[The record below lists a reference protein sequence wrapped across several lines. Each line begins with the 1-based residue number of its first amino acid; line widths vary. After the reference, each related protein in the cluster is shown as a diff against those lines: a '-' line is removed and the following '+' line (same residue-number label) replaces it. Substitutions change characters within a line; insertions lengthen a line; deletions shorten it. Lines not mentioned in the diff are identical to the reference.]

1 MPKFLCIGLSPSIQ
15 RTVSFDSVIK
25 NSVNRSSEYRF
36 DASGKAANSA
46 RVLNQLERN
55 SARVVCPL
63 GAENISFFKKLAERD
78 GLAVNP
84 VEIPGRTRECWTLL
98 DASDGGTTELVA
110 EEPLCSP
117 DFYGADEPC
126 FSSVFG
132 EAEEKLFEIVRFEVK
147 NADAVLVAGSSPA
160 SWKKE
165 TIPYIAKIV
174 SQSKKVF
181 LADYWGKTLLDT
193 IEFCVPN
200 IIKINEEEFLNTFG
214 TKTST
219 SDGDFRHLVSDKSIE
234 LGCILVVTRGEKS
247 TFAADKGNFV
257 EFPVEKIKAVNTTAS
272 GDAFSA
278 GFLYEYLKSKDFL
291 KSLEKGTWCA
301 ARNAES
307 KIPGSIL

>member
-1 MPKFLCIGLSPSIQ
+1 MSKFLCVGLSPSIQ
-15 RTVSFDSVIK
+15 RTVSFDSVVK

-46 RVLNQLERN
+46 RVLNQLEKN
-55 SARVVCPL
+55 SARLICPL

-98 DASDGGTTELVA
+98 DERDGGTTELVA
-110 EEPLCSP
+110 EEPCV
-117 DFYGADEPC
+117 
-126 FSSVFG
+126 SSVFG

-147 NADAVLVAGSSPA
+147 NADAVLIAGSSPA

-165 TIPYIAKIV
+165 TVPYIAKIV
-174 SQSKKVF
+174 SQNKKIF
-181 LADYWGKTLLDT
+181 LADYWGKALLDT

-214 TKTST
+214 GKLPI
-219 SDGDFRHLVSDKSIE
+219 SDGDFRHLVSDKSVE

-278 GFLYEYLKSKDFL
+278 GFLYEYLKTKDFL

>member
-1 MPKFLCIGLSPSIQ
+1 MSKFLCVGLSPSIQ
-15 RTVSFDSVIK
+15 RTVSFDSVVK

-46 RVLNQLERN
+46 RVLNQLERK
-55 SARVVCPL
+55 SARLVCPL

-98 DASDGGTTELVA
+98 DARDGGTTELVA
-110 EEPLCSP
+110 EEPCV
-117 DFYGADEPC
+117 
-126 FSSVFG
+126 SSVFG
-132 EAEEKLFEIVRFEVK
+132 EAEEKLFGIVRFEVK

-165 TIPYIAKIV
+165 TVPYIAKIV

-214 TKTST
+214 TKTSR

-278 GFLYEYLKSKDFL
+278 GFLYEYLKTKDFL

>member
-1 MPKFLCIGLSPSIQ
+1 MSKFLCVGLSPSIQ
-15 RTVSFDSVIK
+15 RTVSFDSVVK

-46 RVLNQLERN
+46 RVLNQLEKK
-55 SARVVCPL
+55 SARLICPL
-63 GAENISFFKKLAERD
+63 GAENISFFRKLAERD

-84 VEIPGRTRECWTLL
+84 IEIPGRTRECWTLL
-98 DASDGGTTELVA
+98 DARDGGTTELVA
-110 EEPLCSP
+110 E
-117 DFYGADEPC
+117 EPC

-147 NADAVLVAGSSPA
+147 NADAVLIAGSSPA

-165 TIPYIAKIV
+165 SVPCIAKIV
-174 SQSKKVF
+174 SQNKKVF

-193 IEFCVPN
+193 IEFCVPH

-214 TKTST
+214 GKLPI

-257 EFPVEKIKAVNTTAS
+257 EFPVEKIKTVNTTAS

-278 GFLYEYLKSKDFL
+278 GFLYEYTKTKDFL

>member
-1 MPKFLCIGLSPSIQ
+1 MSKFLCVGLSPSIQ
-15 RTVSFDSVIK
+15 RTVSFDSVVK

-46 RVLNQLERN
+46 RVLNQLEKKSSRL
-55 SARVVCPL
+55 VCPL

-98 DASDGGTTELVA
+98 DASDSGTTELVA
-110 EEPLCSP
+110 E
-117 DFYGADEPC
+117 EPC

-147 NADAVLVAGSSPA
+147 NADAVLIAGSSPA
-160 SWKKE
+160 SWKKG
-165 TIPYIAKIV
+165 TVPYIAKIV

-214 TKTST
+214 GKLPI

-257 EFPVEKIKAVNTTAS
+257 EFPVEKIKTVNTTAS

-278 GFLYEYLKSKDFL
+278 GFLYEYLKTKDFL

-301 ARNAES
+301 YRNEES
-307 KIPGSIL
+307 KIPGSLL

>member
-15 RTVSFDSVIK
+15 RTVSFDSVVK
-25 NSVNRSSEYRF
+25 NFVNRSSEYRF

-46 RVLNQLERN
+46 RVLNQLEKN
-55 SARVVCPL
+55 SARLVCPL

-110 EEPLCSP
+110 EEPCV
-117 DFYGADEPC
+117 
-126 FSSVFG
+126 SSVFG

-147 NADAVLVAGSSPA
+147 NVDAVLIAGSSPA

-214 TKTST
+214 GKLPI

-257 EFPVEKIKAVNTTAS
+257 EFPVEKIKTVNTTAS

-278 GFLYEYLKSKDFL
+278 GFLYEYTKTKDFL

>member
-1 MPKFLCIGLSPSIQ
+1 MSKFLCVGLSPSIQ
-15 RTVSFDSVIK
+15 RTVSFDSVVK

-46 RVLNQLERN
+46 RVLNQLEKN
-55 SARVVCPL
+55 SARLVCPL
-63 GAENISFFKKLAERD
+63 GAENISFFRKLAKRD

-110 EEPLCSP
+110 EEPCV
-117 DFYGADEPC
+117 
-126 FSSVFG
+126 SSVFG

-147 NADAVLVAGSSPA
+147 NVDAVLIAGSSPA

-165 TIPYIAKIV
+165 TVPYIAKIV
-174 SQSKKVF
+174 SQNKKIF

-214 TKTST
+214 TKTSR

-247 TFAADKGNFV
+247 TFSADKGNFV
-257 EFPVEKIKAVNTTAS
+257 EFPVEKIKTVNTTAS

-278 GFLYEYLKSKDFL
+278 GFLYEYLKTKDFL

>member
-1 MPKFLCIGLSPSIQ
+1 MSKFLCVGLSPSIQ
-15 RTVSFDSVIK
+15 RTVSFDSVVK

-46 RVLNQLERN
+46 RVLNQLEKKSSRL
-55 SARVVCPL
+55 VCPL
-63 GAENISFFKKLAERD
+63 GAENISFFRKLAERD

-110 EEPLCSP
+110 EEP
-117 DFYGADEPC
+117 C

-147 NADAVLVAGSSPA
+147 NADAVLIAGSSPA
-160 SWKKE
+160 SWKKG
-165 TIPYIAKIV
+165 TVPCIAKIV
-174 SQSKKVF
+174 SQNKKVF

-200 IIKINEEEFLNTFG
+200 IIKINEEEFFNTFG
-214 TKTST
+214 TKTSR
-219 SDGDFRHLVSDKSIE
+219 SDGDFRHLVSDKSVE

-257 EFPVEKIKAVNTTAS
+257 EFPVEKIKTVNTTAS

-278 GFLYEYLKSKDFL
+278 GFLYEYLNSKDFL

>member
-1 MPKFLCIGLSPSIQ
+1 MSKFLCVGLSPSIQ
-15 RTVSFDSVIK
+15 RTVSFDSVVK

-46 RVLNQLERN
+46 RVLNQLEKK
-55 SARVVCPL
+55 SARLVCPL
-63 GAENISFFKKLAERD
+63 GAENISFFKKLAEKD

-110 EEPLCSP
+110 EEPCV
-117 DFYGADEPC
+117 
-126 FSSVFG
+126 SSVFG

-147 NADAVLVAGSSPA
+147 NADAVLIAGSSPA

-165 TIPYIAKIV
+165 TVPCIAKIV
-174 SQSKKVF
+174 SQNKKIF

-214 TKTST
+214 GKLPI

-257 EFPVEKIKAVNTTAS
+257 EFPVKKIKAVNTTAS

-278 GFLYEYLKSKDFL
+278 GFLYEYLKTKDFL

>member
-1 MPKFLCIGLSPSIQ
+1 MSKFLCVGLSPSIQ
-15 RTVSFDSVIK
+15 RTVSFDSVVK

-46 RVLNQLERN
+46 RVLNQLEKK
-55 SARVVCPL
+55 SARLVCPL
-63 GAENISFFKKLAERD
+63 GLENISFFKKLAERD

-110 EEPLCSP
+110 EEPCV
-117 DFYGADEPC
+117 
-126 FSSVFG
+126 SSVFG

-165 TIPYIAKIV
+165 TVPYIAKIV
-174 SQSKKVF
+174 SQNKKVF

-200 IIKINEEEFLNTFG
+200 IIKINEDEFLNTFG
-214 TKTST
+214 TKTSR

-257 EFPVEKIKAVNTTAS
+257 EFPVEKIKTVNTTAS

>member
-1 MPKFLCIGLSPSIQ
+1 MSKFLCVGLSPSIQ
-15 RTVSFDSVIK
+15 RTVSFDSVVK

-46 RVLNQLERN
+46 RVLNQLEKK
-55 SARVVCPL
+55 SARLVCPL
-63 GAENISFFKKLAERD
+63 GAENISFFRKLAERD

-98 DASDGGTTELVA
+98 DARDGGTTELVA
-110 EEPLCSP
+110 EEPCV
-117 DFYGADEPC
+117 
-126 FSSVFG
+126 SSVFG

-165 TIPYIAKIV
+165 TVPCIAKIV
-174 SQSKKVF
+174 SQNKKVF

-200 IIKINEEEFLNTFG
+200 IIKINEDEFLNTFG
-214 TKTST
+214 TKTSR

-257 EFPVEKIKAVNTTAS
+257 EFPVEKIKTVNTTAS

-278 GFLYEYLKSKDFL
+278 GFLYEYTKTKDFL

>member
-1 MPKFLCIGLSPSIQ
+1 MSKFLCVGLSPSIQ
-15 RTVSFDSVIK
+15 RTVSFDSVVK

-46 RVLNQLERN
+46 RVLNQLEKN
-55 SARVVCPL
+55 SARLICPL
-63 GAENISFFKKLAERD
+63 GAENISFFRKLAERD
-78 GLAVNP
+78 GLAINP

-110 EEPLCSP
+110 EEPCV
-117 DFYGADEPC
+117 
-126 FSSVFG
+126 SSVFG

-165 TIPYIAKIV
+165 TVPCIAKIV
-174 SQSKKVF
+174 SQNKKVF

-214 TKTST
+214 AKTSR

-257 EFPVEKIKAVNTTAS
+257 EFPVKKIKAVNTTAS

-278 GFLYEYLKSKDFL
+278 GFLYEYLKTKDFL

>member
-1 MPKFLCIGLSPSIQ
+1 MSKFLCVGLSPSIQ
-15 RTVSFDSVIK
+15 RTVSFDSVVK

-46 RVLNQLERN
+46 RVLNQLEKN
-55 SARVVCPL
+55 SARLICPL

-98 DASDGGTTELVA
+98 DVSDGGTTELVA
-110 EEPLCSP
+110 EEPCV
-117 DFYGADEPC
+117 
-126 FSSVFG
+126 SSVFG

-165 TIPYIAKIV
+165 TVPCIAKIV
-174 SQSKKVF
+174 SQNKKVF
-181 LADYWGKTLLDT
+181 LADYWGKALLDT

-214 TKTST
+214 GKLPI

-257 EFPVEKIKAVNTTAS
+257 EFPVEKIKTVNTTAS

>member
-1 MPKFLCIGLSPSIQ
+1 MPKFLCVGLSPSIQ
-15 RTVSFDSVIK
+15 RTVSFDSVVK

-46 RVLNQLERN
+46 RVLNQLEKK
-55 SARVVCPL
+55 SARLVCPL
-63 GAENISFFKKLAERD
+63 GAENISFFRKLAERD

-98 DASDGGTTELVA
+98 DASDSGTTELVA
-110 EEPLCSP
+110 EEPCV
-117 DFYGADEPC
+117 
-126 FSSVFG
+126 SSVFG

-147 NADAVLVAGSSPA
+147 NVDAVLIAGSSPA

-165 TIPYIAKIV
+165 TVPCIAKIV
-174 SQSKKVF
+174 SQNKKVF
-181 LADYWGKTLLDT
+181 LADYWGKALLDT

-214 TKTST
+214 GKLPI
-219 SDGDFRHLVSDKSIE
+219 SDGDFRHLVSDKSVE

>member
-1 MPKFLCIGLSPSIQ
+1 MPKFLCVGLSPSIQ

-36 DASGKAANSA
+36 DASGKAANSS
-46 RVLNQLERN
+46 RVLNQLEKN
-55 SARVVCPL
+55 SARLICPL
-63 GAENISFFKKLAERD
+63 GAENISFFRKLAERD

-110 EEPLCSP
+110 EEPCV
-117 DFYGADEPC
+117 
-126 FSSVFG
+126 SSVFG

-165 TIPYIAKIV
+165 TVPCIAKIV
-174 SQSKKVF
+174 SQNKKVF

-193 IEFCVPN
+193 IEFCIPH

-214 TKTST
+214 GKLPI
-219 SDGDFRHLVSDKSIE
+219 SDGDFRHLISDKSVE

-278 GFLYEYLKSKDFL
+278 GFLYEYLKTKDFL

>member
-1 MPKFLCIGLSPSIQ
+1 MSKFLCVGLSPSIQ
-15 RTVSFDSVIK
+15 RTVSFDSVVK

-46 RVLNQLERN
+46 RVLNQLEKK
-55 SARVVCPL
+55 SARLVCPL
-63 GAENISFFKKLAERD
+63 GAENISFFRKLAERD

-98 DASDGGTTELVA
+98 DARDGGTTELVA
-110 EEPLCSP
+110 EEPCV
-117 DFYGADEPC
+117 
-126 FSSVFG
+126 SSVFE

-147 NADAVLVAGSSPA
+147 NVDAVLIAGSSPA

-165 TIPYIAKIV
+165 TVPCIAKIV
-174 SQSKKVF
+174 SQNKKIF
-181 LADYWGKTLLDT
+181 LADYWGKALLDT

-214 TKTST
+214 GKLPI

-257 EFPVEKIKAVNTTAS
+257 EFPVEKIKTVNTTAS

-278 GFLYEYLKSKDFL
+278 GFLYEYLKTKDFL

>member
-1 MPKFLCIGLSPSIQ
+1 MSKFLCVGLSPSIQ
-15 RTVSFDSVIK
+15 RTVSFDSVVK

-46 RVLNQLERN
+46 RVLNQLEKK
-55 SARVVCPL
+55 SARLVCPL

-110 EEPLCSP
+110 EEP
-117 DFYGADEPC
+117 C
-126 FSSVFG
+126 FSSVFE

-165 TIPYIAKIV
+165 TVPCIAKIV
-174 SQSKKVF
+174 SQNKKIF
-181 LADYWGKTLLDT
+181 LADYWGKALLDT

-214 TKTST
+214 TKTSR

-257 EFPVEKIKAVNTTAS
+257 EFPVEKIKTVNTTAS

>member
-1 MPKFLCIGLSPSIQ
+1 MSKFLCVGLSPSIQ
-15 RTVSFDSVIK
+15 RTVSFDSVVK

-46 RVLNQLERN
+46 RVLNQLEKK
-55 SARVVCPL
+55 SARLVCPL
-63 GAENISFFKKLAERD
+63 GAENISFFRKLAERD

-110 EEPLCSP
+110 EEPCV
-117 DFYGADEPC
+117 
-126 FSSVFG
+126 SSVFG
-132 EAEEKLFEIVRFEVK
+132 ETEEKLFEIVRFEVK
-147 NADAVLVAGSSPA
+147 NADAVLIAGSSPA

-165 TIPYIAKIV
+165 TVPCIAKIV
-174 SQSKKVF
+174 SQNKKVF
-181 LADYWGKTLLDT
+181 LADYWGKALLDT

-214 TKTST
+214 TKTSR
-219 SDGDFRHLVSDKSIE
+219 SDDDFRHLVSDKSIE

-257 EFPVEKIKAVNTTAS
+257 EFPVEKIKTVNTTAS

>member
-1 MPKFLCIGLSPSIQ
+1 MSKFLCVGLSPSIQ
-15 RTVSFDSVIK
+15 RTVSFDSVVK

-46 RVLNQLERN
+46 RVLNQLEKK
-55 SARVVCPL
+55 SARLICPL
-63 GAENISFFKKLAERD
+63 GAENISFFRKLAERD

-84 VEIPGRTRECWTLL
+84 IEIPGRTRECWTLL
-98 DASDGGTTELVA
+98 DARDGGTTELVA
-110 EEPLCSP
+110 E
-117 DFYGADEPC
+117 EPC

-147 NADAVLVAGSSPA
+147 NADAVLIAGSSPA

-165 TIPYIAKIV
+165 SVPCIAKIV

-193 IEFCVPN
+193 IEFCVPH

-214 TKTST
+214 GKLPI

-257 EFPVEKIKAVNTTAS
+257 EFPVEKIKTVNTTAS

-278 GFLYEYLKSKDFL
+278 GFLYEYTKTKDFL

>member
-1 MPKFLCIGLSPSIQ
+1 MSKFLCVGLSPSIQ
-15 RTVSFDSVIK
+15 RTVSFDSVVK

-46 RVLNQLERN
+46 RVLNQLEKK
-55 SARVVCPL
+55 SARLICPL
-63 GAENISFFKKLAERD
+63 GAENISFFRKLAERD

-84 VEIPGRTRECWTLL
+84 VEIPGRTRDCWTLL

-110 EEPLCSP
+110 EEPCV
-117 DFYGADEPC
+117 
-126 FSSVFG
+126 SSVFG

-165 TIPYIAKIV
+165 TVPYIAKIV
-174 SQSKKVF
+174 SQNKKIF
-181 LADYWGKTLLDT
+181 LADYWGKALLDT

-214 TKTST
+214 GKLPI

-257 EFPVEKIKAVNTTAS
+257 EFPVEKIKTVNTTAS

-278 GFLYEYLKSKDFL
+278 GFLYEYLKTKDFL
-291 KSLEKGTWCA
+291 KSLERGTWCA

>member
-1 MPKFLCIGLSPSIQ
+1 MSKFLCVGLSPSIQ
-15 RTVSFDSVIK
+15 RTVSFDSVVK

-46 RVLNQLERN
+46 RVLNQLEKKSSRL
-55 SARVVCPL
+55 VCPL
-63 GAENISFFKKLAERD
+63 GAENISFFRKLAERD

-110 EEPLCSP
+110 EEP
-117 DFYGADEPC
+117 C

-147 NADAVLVAGSSPA
+147 NADAVLIAGSSPA
-160 SWKKE
+160 SWKKG
-165 TIPYIAKIV
+165 TVPCIAKIV
-174 SQSKKVF
+174 SQNKKVF

-214 TKTST
+214 GKLPI

-257 EFPVEKIKAVNTTAS
+257 EFPVEKIKTVNTTAS

-278 GFLYEYLKSKDFL
+278 GFLYEYLNSKDFL

>member
-1 MPKFLCIGLSPSIQ
+1 MPKFLCVGLSPSIQ
-15 RTVSFDSVIK
+15 RTVSFDSVVK

-46 RVLNQLERN
+46 RVLNQLEKK
-55 SARVVCPL
+55 SARLVCPL

-110 EEPLCSP
+110 EEPCV
-117 DFYGADEPC
+117 
-126 FSSVFG
+126 SSVFG

-147 NADAVLVAGSSPA
+147 NADAVLIAGSSPA

-165 TIPYIAKIV
+165 TVPCIAKIV
-174 SQSKKVF
+174 SQNKKVF

-214 TKTST
+214 GKLPI

-257 EFPVEKIKAVNTTAS
+257 EFPVEKIKTVNTTAS

-278 GFLYEYLKSKDFL
+278 GFLYEYTKTKDFL

>member
-1 MPKFLCIGLSPSIQ
+1 MSKFLCVGLSPSIQ
-15 RTVSFDSVIK
+15 RTVSFDSVVK
-25 NSVNRSSEYRF
+25 NSVNRSSVYRF

-46 RVLNQLERN
+46 RVLNQLEKK
-55 SARVVCPL
+55 SARLVCPL
-63 GAENISFFKKLAERD
+63 GAENISFFRKLAERD

-98 DASDGGTTELVA
+98 DARDGGTTELVA
-110 EEPLCSP
+110 EEPCV
-117 DFYGADEPC
+117 
-126 FSSVFG
+126 SSVFG

-165 TIPYIAKIV
+165 TVPCIAKIV
-174 SQSKKVF
+174 SQNKKVF

-200 IIKINEEEFLNTFG
+200 IIKINEDEFLNTFG
-214 TKTST
+214 TKTSR

-257 EFPVEKIKAVNTTAS
+257 EFPVEKIKTVNTTAS

>member
-1 MPKFLCIGLSPSIQ
+1 MSKFLCVGLSPSIQ
-15 RTVSFDSVIK
+15 RTVSFDSVVK

-46 RVLNQLERN
+46 RVLNQLEKK

-63 GAENISFFKKLAERD
+63 GAENISFFRKLAERD

-110 EEPLCSP
+110 EEPCV
-117 DFYGADEPC
+117 
-126 FSSVFG
+126 SSVFG

-147 NADAVLVAGSSPA
+147 NADAVLIAGSSPA

-165 TIPYIAKIV
+165 TVPCIAKIV

-214 TKTST
+214 TKTSR
-219 SDGDFRHLVSDKSIE
+219 SDGDFRHLVSDKSVE

-257 EFPVEKIKAVNTTAS
+257 EFPVEKIKTVNTTAS

>member
-1 MPKFLCIGLSPSIQ
+1 MSKFLCVGLSPSIQ
-15 RTVSFDSVIK
+15 RTVSFDSVVK

-46 RVLNQLERN
+46 RVLNQLEKK
-55 SARVVCPL
+55 SARLVCPL
-63 GAENISFFKKLAERD
+63 GAENISFFRKLAERD

-98 DASDGGTTELVA
+98 DERDGGTTELVA
-110 EEPLCSP
+110 EEPCV
-117 DFYGADEPC
+117 
-126 FSSVFG
+126 SSVFE

-147 NADAVLVAGSSPA
+147 NVDAVLIAGSSPA

-165 TIPYIAKIV
+165 TVPCIAKIV
-174 SQSKKVF
+174 SQNKKIF
-181 LADYWGKTLLDT
+181 LADYWGKALLDT

-214 TKTST
+214 GKLPI

-278 GFLYEYLKSKDFL
+278 GFLYEYLKTKDFL

>member
-1 MPKFLCIGLSPSIQ
+1 MSKFLCVGLSPTIQ
-15 RTVSFDSVIK
+15 RTVSFDSVVK

-46 RVLNQLERN
+46 RVLNQLEKK
-55 SARVVCPL
+55 SARLVCPL
-63 GAENISFFKKLAERD
+63 GAENISFFRKLAERD

-98 DASDGGTTELVA
+98 DARDGGTTELVA
-110 EEPLCSP
+110 EEPCV
-117 DFYGADEPC
+117 
-126 FSSVFG
+126 SSVFG

-147 NADAVLVAGSSPA
+147 NADAVLIAGSSPA

-165 TIPYIAKIV
+165 TVPCIAKIV
-174 SQSKKVF
+174 SQNKKIS
-181 LADYWGKTLLDT
+181 LADYWGKALLDT

-214 TKTST
+214 GNVPI
-219 SDGDFRHLVSDKSIE
+219 SDSELKHLVLNKSAE

-257 EFPVEKIKAVNTTAS
+257 EFPVKKIKAVNTTAS
-272 GDAFSA
+272 GDSFSA
-278 GFLYEYLKSKDFL
+278 GFLYEYTKTKDFL

>member
-1 MPKFLCIGLSPSIQ
+1 MSKFLCVGLSPSIQ
-15 RTVSFDSVIK
+15 RTVSFDSVVK

-46 RVLNQLERN
+46 RVLNQLEKK
-55 SARVVCPL
+55 SARLVCPL
-63 GAENISFFKKLAERD
+63 GAENISFFRKLAERD

-98 DASDGGTTELVA
+98 DARDGGTTELVA
-110 EEPLCSP
+110 EEPCV
-117 DFYGADEPC
+117 
-126 FSSVFG
+126 SSVFG

-147 NADAVLVAGSSPA
+147 NADAVLIAGSSPA

-165 TIPYIAKIV
+165 TVPCIAKIV
-174 SQSKKVF
+174 SQNKKIS
-181 LADYWGKTLLDT
+181 LADYWGKALLDT

-214 TKTST
+214 GNVPI
-219 SDGDFRHLVSDKSIE
+219 SDSELKHLVLNKSAE

-257 EFPVEKIKAVNTTAS
+257 EFPVKKIKAVNTTAS
-272 GDAFSA
+272 GDSFSA
-278 GFLYEYLKSKDFL
+278 GFLYEYTKTKDFL

>member
-1 MPKFLCIGLSPSIQ
+1 MSKFLCVGLSPSIQ
-15 RTVSFDSVIK
+15 RTVSFDSVVK

-46 RVLNQLERN
+46 RVLNQLEKK
-55 SARVVCPL
+55 SARLVCPL
-63 GAENISFFKKLAERD
+63 GAENISFFRKLAERD
-78 GLAVNP
+78 GLAVNQ

-98 DASDGGTTELVA
+98 DASDGGTTELLA
-110 EEPLCSP
+110 EEPLCLP
-117 DFYGADEPC
+117 DFYGAEEPC
-126 FSSVFG
+126 VSSVFG

-147 NADAVLVAGSSPA
+147 NVDAVLIAGSSPA

-165 TIPYIAKIV
+165 TVPCIAKIV
-174 SQSKKVF
+174 SQDKKVF

-214 TKTST
+214 GKLPI

-257 EFPVEKIKAVNTTAS
+257 EFPVEKIKTVNTTAS

-278 GFLYEYLKSKDFL
+278 GFLYEYLKTKDFL

>member
-1 MPKFLCIGLSPSIQ
+1 MSKFLCVGLSPSIQ
-15 RTVSFDSVIK
+15 RTVSFDSVVK

-46 RVLNQLERN
+46 RVLNQLEKK
-55 SARVVCPL
+55 SARLVCPL

-110 EEPLCSP
+110 EEPCV
-117 DFYGADEPC
+117 
-126 FSSVFG
+126 SSVFG

-147 NADAVLVAGSSPA
+147 NADAVLIAGSSPA

-165 TIPYIAKIV
+165 TVPCIAKIV

-214 TKTST
+214 TKTSR
-219 SDGDFRHLVSDKSIE
+219 SDGDFRHLVSDKSVE

-278 GFLYEYLKSKDFL
+278 GFLYEYLKTKDFL
-291 KSLEKGTWCA
+291 KSLENGTWCA

>member
-1 MPKFLCIGLSPSIQ
+1 MSKFLCVGLSPSIQ
-15 RTVSFDSVIK
+15 RTVSFDSVVK

-46 RVLNQLERN
+46 RVLNQLEKK

-63 GAENISFFKKLAERD
+63 GAENISFFRKLAERD

-110 EEPLCSP
+110 EEPCV
-117 DFYGADEPC
+117 
-126 FSSVFG
+126 SSVFG

-147 NADAVLVAGSSPA
+147 NADAVLIAGSSPA

-165 TIPYIAKIV
+165 TVPCIAKIV

-214 TKTST
+214 TKTSR
-219 SDGDFRHLVSDKSIE
+219 SDGDFRHLVSDKSVE

-257 EFPVEKIKAVNTTAS
+257 EFPVKKIKAVNTTAS
-272 GDAFSA
+272 GDSFSA
-278 GFLYEYLKSKDFL
+278 GFLYEYTKTKDFL

>member
-1 MPKFLCIGLSPSIQ
+1 MSKFLCVGLSPSIQ
-15 RTVSFDSVIK
+15 RTVSFDSVVK

-46 RVLNQLERN
+46 RVLNQLEKK
-55 SARVVCPL
+55 SARLVCPL
-63 GAENISFFKKLAERD
+63 GAENISFFRKLAERD

-110 EEPLCSP
+110 EEPCV
-117 DFYGADEPC
+117 
-126 FSSVFG
+126 SSVFG

-160 SWKKE
+160 LWKKE
-165 TIPYIAKIV
+165 TVPYIAKIV

-214 TKTST
+214 GKLPI

-278 GFLYEYLKSKDFL
+278 GFLYEYLKTKDFL

>member
-1 MPKFLCIGLSPSIQ
+1 MSKFLCVGLSPSIQ
-15 RTVSFDSVIK
+15 RTVSFDSVVK

-46 RVLNQLERN
+46 RVLNQLEKK
-55 SARVVCPL
+55 SARLICPL
-63 GAENISFFKKLAERD
+63 GAENISFFKKLAKRD

-110 EEPLCSP
+110 EEPCV
-117 DFYGADEPC
+117 
-126 FSSVFG
+126 SSVFG

-165 TIPYIAKIV
+165 TVPCIAKIV
-174 SQSKKVF
+174 SQNKKVF
-181 LADYWGKTLLDT
+181 LADYWGKALLDT

-214 TKTST
+214 GKLPI

-257 EFPVEKIKAVNTTAS
+257 EFPVEKIKTVNTTAS
-272 GDAFSA
+272 GDSFSA

>member
-1 MPKFLCIGLSPSIQ
+1 MPKFLCVGLSPSIQ
-15 RTVSFDSVIK
+15 RTVSFDSVVK

-46 RVLNQLERN
+46 RVLNQLEKN
-55 SARVVCPL
+55 SARLICPL

-98 DASDGGTTELVA
+98 DVSDGGTTELVA
-110 EEPLCSP
+110 EEPCV
-117 DFYGADEPC
+117 
-126 FSSVFG
+126 SSVFG

-165 TIPYIAKIV
+165 TVPYIAKIV

-214 TKTST
+214 TKTSR

-257 EFPVEKIKAVNTTAS
+257 EFPVEKIKTVNTTAS

-291 KSLEKGTWCA
+291 KSLERGTWCA

>member
-1 MPKFLCIGLSPSIQ
+1 MPKFLCVGLSPSIQ

-36 DASGKAANSA
+36 DASGKAANSS
-46 RVLNQLERN
+46 RVLNQLEKN
-55 SARVVCPL
+55 SARLICPL
-63 GAENISFFKKLAERD
+63 GAENISFFRKLAERD

-110 EEPLCSP
+110 EEPCV
-117 DFYGADEPC
+117 
-126 FSSVFG
+126 SSVFG

-165 TIPYIAKIV
+165 TVPCIAKIV
-174 SQSKKVF
+174 SQNKKVF

-193 IEFCVPN
+193 IEFCVPH

-214 TKTST
+214 GKLPI
-219 SDGDFRHLVSDKSIE
+219 SDGDFRHLISDKSVE

-278 GFLYEYLKSKDFL
+278 GFLYEYLKTKDFL

>member
-1 MPKFLCIGLSPSIQ
+1 MSKFLCVGLSPSIQ
-15 RTVSFDSVIK
+15 RTVSFDSVVK

-46 RVLNQLERN
+46 RVLNQLEKN
-55 SARVVCPL
+55 SARLICPL

-110 EEPLCSP
+110 EEP
-117 DFYGADEPC
+117 C

-147 NADAVLVAGSSPA
+147 NADAVLIAGSSPA

-165 TIPYIAKIV
+165 TVPCIAKIV

-193 IEFCVPN
+193 IEFCVPH

-214 TKTST
+214 GKLPI

-278 GFLYEYLKSKDFL
+278 GFLYEYLKTKDFL

>member
-1 MPKFLCIGLSPSIQ
+1 MSKFLCVGLSPSIQ
-15 RTVSFDSVIK
+15 RTVSFDSVVK

-46 RVLNQLERN
+46 RVLNQLEKK
-55 SARVVCPL
+55 SARLVCPL
-63 GAENISFFKKLAERD
+63 GAENISFFRKLAERD

-84 VEIPGRTRECWTLL
+84 VEIPGRTSECWTLL
-98 DASDGGTTELVA
+98 DARDGGTTELVA
-110 EEPLCSP
+110 EEPCV
-117 DFYGADEPC
+117 
-126 FSSVFG
+126 SSVFG

-147 NADAVLVAGSSPA
+147 NADAVLIAGSSPA

-165 TIPYIAKIV
+165 TVPCIAKIV
-174 SQSKKVF
+174 SQNKKIS
-181 LADYWGKTLLDT
+181 LADYWGKALLDT

-214 TKTST
+214 GNVPI
-219 SDGDFRHLVSDKSIE
+219 SDSELKHLVLNKSAE

-257 EFPVEKIKAVNTTAS
+257 EFPVKKIKAVNTTAS
-272 GDAFSA
+272 GDSFSA
-278 GFLYEYLKSKDFL
+278 GFLYEYTKTKDFL

>member
-1 MPKFLCIGLSPSIQ
+1 MSKFLCVGLSPSIQ
-15 RTVSFDSVIK
+15 RTVSFNSVVK

-46 RVLNQLERN
+46 RVLNQLEKN
-55 SARVVCPL
+55 SARLICPL

-110 EEPLCSP
+110 EEPCV
-117 DFYGADEPC
+117 
-126 FSSVFG
+126 SSVFG

-147 NADAVLVAGSSPA
+147 NVDAVLIAGSSPA

-165 TIPYIAKIV
+165 TVPYIAKIV
-174 SQSKKVF
+174 SQNKKIF
-181 LADYWGKTLLDT
+181 LADYWGKALLDT

-214 TKTST
+214 GKLPI

-257 EFPVEKIKAVNTTAS
+257 EFPVEKIKTVNTTAS

-278 GFLYEYLKSKDFL
+278 GFLYEYLKTKDFL

>member
-1 MPKFLCIGLSPSIQ
+1 MSKFLCVGLSPSIQ
-15 RTVSFDSVIK
+15 RTVSFDSVVK

-46 RVLNQLERN
+46 RVLNQLEKK
-55 SARVVCPL
+55 SARLVCPL
-63 GAENISFFKKLAERD
+63 GAENISFFRKLAERD

-110 EEPLCSP
+110 EEPCV
-117 DFYGADEPC
+117 
-126 FSSVFG
+126 SSVFG

-147 NADAVLVAGSSPA
+147 NADAVLIAGSSPA

-165 TIPYIAKIV
+165 TVPCIAKIV
-174 SQSKKVF
+174 SQNKKIS
-181 LADYWGKTLLDT
+181 LADYWGKALLDT

-214 TKTST
+214 GNVPI
-219 SDGDFRHLVSDKSIE
+219 SDSELKHLVLNKSAE

-257 EFPVEKIKAVNTTAS
+257 EFPVKKIKAVNTTAS
-272 GDAFSA
+272 GDSFSA
-278 GFLYEYLKSKDFL
+278 GFLYEYTKTKDFL

>member
-1 MPKFLCIGLSPSIQ
+1 MPKFLCVGLSPSIQ
-15 RTVSFDSVIK
+15 RTVSFDSVVK

-46 RVLNQLERN
+46 RVLNQLEKK
-55 SARVVCPL
+55 SARLVCPL

-98 DASDGGTTELVA
+98 DERDGGTTELVA
-110 EEPLCSP
+110 EEPCV
-117 DFYGADEPC
+117 
-126 FSSVFG
+126 SSVFG

-147 NADAVLVAGSSPA
+147 NVDAVLIAGSSPA

-165 TIPYIAKIV
+165 TVPYIAKIV
-174 SQSKKVF
+174 SQNKKIF
-181 LADYWGKTLLDT
+181 LADYWGKALLDT

-214 TKTST
+214 GRLPI

-257 EFPVEKIKAVNTTAS
+257 EFPVEKIKTVNTTAS

-278 GFLYEYLKSKDFL
+278 GFLYEYLKTKDFL

>member
-46 RVLNQLERN
+46 RVLNQLEKK
-55 SARVVCPL
+55 SARLVCPL

-84 VEIPGRTRECWTLL
+84 IEIPGQTRECWTLL
-98 DASDGGTTELVA
+98 DARDGGTTELVA
-110 EEPLCSP
+110 EEPCV
-117 DFYGADEPC
+117 
-126 FSSVFG
+126 SSVFG
-132 EAEEKLFEIVRFEVK
+132 KAEEKLFEIVRFEVK

-165 TIPYIAKIV
+165 TVPCIAKIV
-174 SQSKKVF
+174 SQNKKVF

-214 TKTST
+214 GKLPI
-219 SDGDFRHLVSDKSIE
+219 SDGDFRHLVSDKSVE

-257 EFPVEKIKAVNTTAS
+257 EFPVEKIKTVNTTAS

-278 GFLYEYLKSKDFL
+278 GFLYEYLKTKDFL
-291 KSLEKGTWCA
+291 KSLERGTWCA

>member
-1 MPKFLCIGLSPSIQ
+1 MSKFLCVGLSPSIQ
-15 RTVSFDSVIK
+15 RTVSFDSVVK

-46 RVLNQLERN
+46 RVLNQLEKN
-55 SARVVCPL
+55 SARLICPL
-63 GAENISFFKKLAERD
+63 GAENISFFRKLAERD

-110 EEPLCSP
+110 EEPCV
-117 DFYGADEPC
+117 
-126 FSSVFG
+126 SSVFG

-165 TIPYIAKIV
+165 TVPYIAKIV

-214 TKTST
+214 GKLPI

-257 EFPVEKIKAVNTTAS
+257 EFPV
-272 GDAFSA
+272 
-278 GFLYEYLKSKDFL
+278 
-291 KSLEKGTWCA
+291 
-301 ARNAES
+301 
-307 KIPGSIL
+307 